1 MPLPCCVK
9 MDRFLKLQSIEKHFP
24 GVHALKN
31 VNFEL
36 SRGECVALL
45 GENGAGKS
53 TLIKVLGGA
62 HRPDGGIIKLDG
74 REVSFDKPMDS
85 LAAGIAIIYQEFNL
99 VPSLSAAENMFLGM
113 EPADYGVV
121 RQGEQAKRSKEILQR
136 IGARID
142 PDIRCEELTVAE
154 KQLVE
159 IGKALVR
166 EAQILVMD
174 EPSAALTNQEV
185 EQLYILVDDLKAQGI
200 GIVYVSHRLEEVE
213 RLADRAVVMRDG
225 ARVGELQREELN
237 RRKIIEMMVGRS
249 MDAEYPNDVR
259 KVGQVRLRASNLS
272 RGKKVKNLSLEVRAG
287 EILALT
293 GLVGAGRTETVRLLF
308 GADSRDAGRIELDGK
323 ELKVENP
330 KDAIDAGIC
339 LLTEDRKE
347 QGLVLNLS
355 VRANFGL
362 PNLSRFSKYSMIDR
376 EGEIKAF
383 ENYVEKI
390 SIKISG
396 PEQLASQ
403 LSGGNQQ
410 KIVLAKWLEQNAEI
424 LIFDEP
430 TRGIDVGAKFEIYQW
445 MNRLAAKG
453 KGIIMISSELPEVLG
468 MSDRIMVLKEGEL
481 MGEII
486 NSGDVDQET
495 LMALAIG
502 ETKSA

>member
-347 QGLVLNLS
+347 QGLVLDLS

>member
-1 MPLPCCVK
+1 

>member
-1 MPLPCCVK
+1 

-113 EPADYGVV
+113 EPAYYGVV

-347 QGLVLNLS
+347 QGLVLDLS